1 MHILNSEKV
10 LFTPLGDEGV
20 LFHLETNEYFSTNE
34 TLSKIVL
41 GLQNQSTKEQIIENI
56 LNEFEID
63 EVSCAKSVENA
74 LQTLQGKGLI
84 D

>member
-20 LFHLETNEYFSTNE
+20 LFHLESNEYFSSNE
-34 TLSKIVL
+34 TLTKIVL
-41 GLQNQSTKEQIIENI
+41 GIQNQSTKEQIIEDI
-56 LNEFEID
+56 LNEFDID
-63 EVSCAKSVENA
+63 EISCAKSVQNA
-74 LQTLQGKGLI
+74 LQTLQEKDLI

>member
-20 LFHLETNEYFSTNE
+20 LFHLESNEYFSSNE
-34 TLSKIVL
+34 TLTKIVL
-41 GLQNQSTKEQIIENI
+41 GIQNQSTKEQIIEDI

-63 EVSCAKSVENA
+63 EVSCAKSVQNA
-74 LQTLQGKGLI
+74 IQTLQEKDLI

>member
-56 LNEFEID
+56 LNEFDID

>member
-10 LFTPLGDEGV
+10 LFTPLGEEGV
-20 LFHLETNEYFSTNE
+20 LFHLESNEYFSSNE
-34 TLSKIVL
+34 TLTKIVL
-41 GLQNQSTKEQIIENI
+41 GIQNQSTKEQIIEDI

-63 EVSCAKSVENA
+63 EVSCAKSVQNA
-74 LQTLQGKGLI
+74 IQTLQEKDLI